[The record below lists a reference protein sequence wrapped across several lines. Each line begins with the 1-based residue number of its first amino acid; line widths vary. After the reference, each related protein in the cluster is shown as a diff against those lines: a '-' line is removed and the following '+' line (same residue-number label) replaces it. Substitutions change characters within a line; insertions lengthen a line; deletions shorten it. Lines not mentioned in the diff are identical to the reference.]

1 MKTKFFQLLSVVA
14 IATVSFN
21 SCTTDACKDVDCGLY
36 GECVD
41 GDCVCDTGYE
51 GVNCD
56 TEMREKFAGNYLASE
71 AACDV
76 TDFASSIGNS
86 STGVNKI
93 AITGFGG
100 YECSGSPIVVIATV
114 NGMDVTV
121 DPNQSF
127 CSGLIVISSGSGSIN
142 ASGNVVSITYT
153 STVDG
158 GTATT
163 CTTVYTGV

>member
-51 GVNCD
+51 GVNCA
-56 TEMREKFAGNYLASE
+56 TEERAQFVGSYLASE
-71 AACDV
+71 AGCGV

-86 STGVNKI
+86 STAVNKI

-100 YECSGSPIVVIATV
+100 WECNGSPIVVIATV

-121 DPNQSF
+121 DANQSF
-127 CSGLIVISSGSGSIN
+127 CAGDIVITSGSGSIN
-142 ASGNVVSITYT
+142 ASGTVVTITYNAT
-153 STVDG
+153 AGGST
-158 GTATT
+158 TT

>member
-1 MKTKFFQLLSVVA
+1 MKTKFFQFLSVVA

-56 TEMREKFAGNYLASE
+56 TEEREKFLGNFLANE
-71 AACDV
+71 TGVVDY
-76 TDFASSIGNS
+76 ASVVSTS

-93 AITGFGG
+93 AISGFGG
-100 YECSGSPIVVIATV
+100 YACGGSDIVVICTV
-114 NGMDVTV
+114 NGMDLTV
-121 DPNQSF
+121 DSDQSF
-127 CSGLIVISSGSGSIN
+127 CSGQVVIDSGSGSIN
-142 ASGNVVSITYT
+142 AAGNVITITY
-153 STVDG
+153 STG
-158 GTATT
+158 GVQYTT
-163 CTTVYTGV
+163 TYTRP

>member
-56 TEMREKFAGNYLASE
+56 TPWSAYFLGTYAGLDTCGFQYESIISGGASATTLSISNIFGLA
-71 AACDV
+71 
-76 TDFASSIGNS
+76 ASG
-86 STGVNKI
+86 T
-93 AITGFGG
+93 AT
-100 YECSGSPIVVIATV
+100 VISNTAGTIQIPSQTV
-114 NGMDVTV
+114 NGYVV
-121 DPNQSF
+121 
-127 CSGLIVISSGSGSIN
+127 SGSGALVGDVITIDYTID
-142 ASGNVVSITYT
+142 GDDCMLTYT
-153 STVDG
+153 RP
-158 GTATT
+158 
-163 CTTVYTGV
+163 